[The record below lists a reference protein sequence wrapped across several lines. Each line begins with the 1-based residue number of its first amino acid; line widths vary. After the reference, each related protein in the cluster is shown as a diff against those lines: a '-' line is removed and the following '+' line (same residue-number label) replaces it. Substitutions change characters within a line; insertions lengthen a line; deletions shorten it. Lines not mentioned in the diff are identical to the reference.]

1 MDYSGCSNPWTSKD
15 LLLGVQLGDPSS
27 GLVIARRCGLLV
39 HKDEN
44 RLQEKFAHSSSVQLT
59 KSLQKISSL
68 QKDLHEVEFQIHRN
82 QLDRE
87 SQDLMHLNSLE
98 KHLKSVDLLLN
109 HFTAVLASK
118 EDLLSR
124 LQSSSTDNSLQVE
137 APFHKNLMD
146 IVHSISP
153 TLSELASNTSYI
165 QSASSVDLTN
175 LVSL

>member
-1 MDYSGCSNPWTSKD
+1 MLCSYMRTGI
-15 LLLGVQLGDPSS
+15 LLQPPMSHSNRSS
-27 GLVIARRCGLLV
+27 QHCQ
-39 HKDEN
+39 DEN